1 MPFRIMFVALLFMIP
16 MIPTFWA
23 LIDIP
28 KRQFPQWKSKVIWF
42 AIVSTVPFAGA
53 MLYILFIRR
62 HTQPKPRLEPSTPRE
77 EEIRTDA

>member
-1 MPFRIMFVALLFMIP
+1 MPFRIMLVALIFMIP

-42 AIVSTVPFAGA
+42 AVVATVPFAGA

-62 HTQPKPRLEPSTPRE
+62 HTQPKLCMQPSTPRE
-77 EEIRTDA
+77 EEIRSDA